1 MRLLPKDPHI
11 GWLPYVWLVYLGP
24 FVAYAVMLHH
34 GWRWWLLDALALATY
49 VTIYFAA
56 YRLKGRKL
64 GLAVAAL
71 GALGALTLPWNPAAA
86 SFFVVAAAFAGEVGR
101 PSTAIKLVLALMAV
115 FAFEAPRV
123 GLDEL
128 ARQMPPRAWSP
139 FLSMILLVGAAK
151 ISLAERSRANE
162 RLHLAQQE
170 VEQLAKLAERERI
183 ARDLHDLLG
192 HTLSVI
198 VLKAELAVKLT
209 ERDLVRAR
217 QEIGDVERISR
228 AALAEVRQAVTGFR
242 RVTFEEALVRAREAL
257 LAAQVDCEACVEA
270 MALSSPI
277 EGVLSL
283 VLREAVTN
291 IVRHAR
297 ASRCEVRLRLA
308 TDRVRLEVVD
318 DGVGGV
324 RATGTGLQ
332 GMRERVEAL
341 GGRFEHD
348 GRKGTRVTAELPL
361 AMVAA

>member
-11 GWLPYVWLVYLGP
+11 GWLPYLWLTYLGP
-24 FVAYAVMLHH
+24 FVGYAVLLHR
-34 GWRWWLLDALALATY
+34 GWRWWLLDGLALAAY
-49 VTIYFAA
+49 LALYFAA
-56 YRLKGRKL
+56 YRVKGRRLVLVVAGL
-64 GLAVAAL
+64 GGL
-71 GALGALTLPWNPAAA
+71 GALSLPWNPAAA
-86 SFFVVAAAFAGEVGR
+86 SFFVVAAAFAGDVGR
-101 PSTAIKLVLALMAV
+101 ASTAIKLVVGLMAV
-115 FAFEAPRV
+115 FALEAPQV

-128 ARQMPPRAWSP
+128 ARQLPPRVWSP

-151 ISLAERSRANE
+151 ITLAERGRANE
-162 RLHLAQQE
+162 RLRLAQQE

-209 ERDLVRAR
+209 ERDLGRAR
-217 QEIGDVERISR
+217 QEIGDVARISR

-257 LAAQVDCEACVEA
+257 LAAQVDCEARVESV
-270 MALSSPI
+270 ALSSPV

-297 ASRCEVRLRLA
+297 ATRCEVRLCRA

-324 RATGTGLQ
+324 RATGTGLE

-341 GGRFEHD
+341 GGHFEHD
-348 GRKGTRVTAELPL
+348 GRSGTRVTAELPL